1 MQVVEFEHEQCKQP
15 FRNEQFSDN
24 APTFKFIAINDEC
37 SETKKKYKK
46 TVLNDVF
53 NVHERKTI
61 SFHWQPLIFR
71 LFCLFLRIL
80 YVGYFYFLLNAL
92 LLLEKPV

>member
-61 SFHWQPLIFR
+61 PFHWQPLIFR
-71 LFCLFLRIL
+71 LFLFIFAHFVCWLFLFFIKCS
-80 YVGYFYFLLNAL
+80 AIA
-92 LLLEKPV
+92 